1 MFHIYSLHILTCAH
15 KETPCSTGQL
25 KYFRLNIK
33 NIYRNNLNIVCECCL
48 FFVVFFE
55 AQTVEHDAH
64 MIMGSILTN
73 ILMHELIQ
81 IE

>member
-1 MFHIYSLHILTCAH
+1 M
-15 KETPCSTGQL
+15 
-25 KYFRLNIK
+25 
-33 NIYRNNLNIVCECCL
+33 L
-48 FFVVFFE
+48 FFFFFVFFE

-64 MIMGSILTN
+64 MIMGSILTK